1 MENKK
6 TLGVYPIIHNNR
18 IQSLRSFLN
27 TTRQMYDYQ
36 KINLSNSDFTNYLK
50 ITCYHINEKIFST
63 IQYYQYNR
71 ASIINIE
78 KAKEKCKDLSILLN
92 KYKTELIK
100 LDINPDE
107 YLSFKKE
114 IDDAFDFELT
124 ENLEGLLP
132 NYLEIQKEFL
142 DYINIRS
149 STNETIVKQT
159 VNLFTTIFKGDT
171 NLAFLLFQKFI
182 ENDIADPYTDYSFIF
197 QQMKKDNLITDV
209 KHKTFYSWLFEQKYI
224 TESDFDKFEIN
235 RNLKSLQKS
244 HSEKRLNKYLRLKEA
259 YSL

>member
-132 NYLEIQKEFL
+132 NYLEIEKEFL
-142 DYINIRS
+142 DYLN
-149 STNETIVKQT
+149 NEKLQES
-159 VNLFTTIFKGDT
+159 K
-171 NLAFLLFQKFI
+171 I
-182 ENDIADPYTDYSFIF
+182 ENKTRKTEDKNWFIIGVKF
-197 QQMKKDNLITDV
+197 ATGEIQNL
-209 KHKTFYSWLFEQKYI
+209 
-224 TESDFDKFEIN
+224 
-235 RNLKSLQKS
+235 
-244 HSEKRLNKYLRLKEA
+244 LKENNA
-259 YSL
+259 TQVAKALGNEKGFRPYISSSMGTEKVKTDKNIFNRKKEDIESILKYCLNHNFEVCQDFKDKTSHILTN